1 MRDLATFGVD
11 DLVALSEAFQRV
23 SAGASTMT
31 GAAQAIVEH
40 LQAEVRHAG
49 EPAVALARLYK
60 THPLAGLPPELQA
73 FASDLHGGEVPAPT
87 PCLTLLGSAGVVPD
101 WNDPRRSIGHQ
112 AIPIPGPA
120 ALARLP
126 MVAALFDELGVAFAE
141 VLAADPT
148 RQAHHRDHHVFF
160 VEDARGSDVIPAQ
173 ADFVVPYG
181 IRSVLGVGGF
191 LPSGDL
197 FALLLFL
204 TAQVGRGVADLFR
217 TVALSVK
224 ATLVPF
230 TYRVFTDG

>member
-1 MRDLATFGVD
+1 
-11 DLVALSEAFQRV
+11 
-23 SAGASTMT
+23 MT

-40 LQAEVRHAG
+40 LHQEVGHGG

-60 THPLAGLPPELQA
+60 THTLAALPPDLQA
-73 FASDLHGGEVPAPT
+73 FATGLHGGDVAAST

-101 WNDPRRSIGHQ
+101 WNDRRRSIGHQ

-126 MVAALFDELGVAFAE
+126 MVAALFDELGVTFAD
-141 VLAADPT
+141 VVAADPT
-148 RQAHHRDHHVFF
+148 RQAHHRDHHAFF
-160 VEDARGSDVIPAQ
+160 VEDALGSGVIPAQ
-173 ADFVVPYG
+173 DDFVVPHG

-191 LPSGDL
+191 IPSGDL
-197 FALLLFL
+197 FALVLFL
-204 TAQVGRGVADLFR
+204 TARVGQDVADLFR

-230 TYRVFTDG
+230 TYRVFAEG